1 MVDVDS
7 LARLALFADLG
18 APELETIA
26 HQVSEERYGRNTKVL
41 RQGLSGSNFFVILD
55 GEASVRIDG
64 QTRAQLRAGEFFGEV
79 SLLLGEPVQ
88 ADVVAESEELRCAI
102 LPGLELRPLLLKH
115 PQVTVRMLEMG
126 ARRLR
131 SANRWAS

>member
-7 LARLALFADLG
+7 LARLALFADLPS
-18 APELETIA
+18 PELETIA
-26 HQVSEERYGRNTKVL
+26 HQVSEERYQRDARVL
-41 RQGLSGSNFFVILD
+41 REGLSGSNFYVILD

-64 QTRAQLRAGEFFGEV
+64 QTRALLRAGEFFGEI

-88 ADVVAESEELRCAI
+88 ADIVAESEELRCAI
-102 LPGLELRPLLLKH
+102 LPGPELRPLLLKH
-115 PQVTVRMLEMG
+115 PPVAIRMLEMG

-131 SANRWAS
+131 NANRWAS